1 MGNINI
7 RIDDT
12 LKAQLQELTSEL
24 GMDITTFFTMAAKQ
38 AVRERRL
45 PFIPDANPYNYETMK
60 AKWEIEFMKA
70 HPELN
75 LKTHDSA
82 ASLFEEVLNEDDV

>member
-1 MGNINI
+1 
-7 RIDDT
+7 
-12 LKAQLQELTSEL
+12 
-24 GMDITTFFTMAAKQ
+24 
-38 AVRERRL
+38 
-45 PFIPDANPYNYETMK
+45 MK
-60 AKWEIEFMKA
+60 AIWEIEFMKA